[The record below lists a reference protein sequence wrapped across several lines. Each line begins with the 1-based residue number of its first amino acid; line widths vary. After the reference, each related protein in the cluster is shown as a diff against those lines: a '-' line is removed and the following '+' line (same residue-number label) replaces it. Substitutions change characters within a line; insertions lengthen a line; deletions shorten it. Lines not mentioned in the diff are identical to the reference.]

1 MLKGVGHMSSDHLPG
16 SDLSSHPEAILSI
29 QTLGRFSVTKN
40 GHSLTA
46 QTRNSKKIWNL
57 FKYMLVNRETSQLP
71 ENILDRLAPEL
82 CSSHPANLLHVQVHR
97 LRKILQEPSNAG
109 NNTLILSNNGC
120 YSWNH
125 DYLCHIDIDTFV
137 SRSKEAQGLQETSPH
152 EAIRSYRQ
160 ALSYYRG
167 DFLPENSEEEWVIPH
182 RVYYRHLF
190 IEDVIQLCQLL
201 LDQGNHQQ
209 AAQVCEQAIILE
221 PFEETFHLILMESLL
236 FNRRV
241 TEALQHYNYITGLY
255 YRDLGISPTQNLK
268 NTYQKIMEMC
278 SLDQWEK
285 SQYSAKDSKRPDL
298 TAQWK
303 TRLEFRSLAIKDKK
317 RCRKE
322 GLVFSI
328 YQFTCQPLPEGKAAS
343 QGLMLFLQHFL
354 RSHLR
359 RHDVLTQ
366 WTPGSIA
373 GLLPF
378 LEDCDTSHMLNRL
391 VDAFEKVPG
400 HKGHTLSI
408 NVYHDL
414 EELQD

>member
-16 SDLSSHPEAILSI
+16 SDLSIHPEAMLSI
-29 QTLGRFSVTKN
+29 QTLGRFSVAKN
-40 GHSLTA
+40 GRSLTA
-46 QTRNSKKIWNL
+46 QTRTSKKIWNL

-71 ENILDRLAPEL
+71 ETILDKLCPEL
-82 CSSHPANLLHVQVHR
+82 CSNHPANLLHVQVHR
-97 LRKILQEPSNAG
+97 LRKLLEEPINSDSNSF
-109 NNTLILSNNGC
+109 IRSNNGC
-120 YSWNH
+120 YSWNP
-125 DYLCHIDIDTFV
+125 DCQCHIDIDTFV
-137 SRSKEAQGLQETSPH
+137 FHSKEAQRLQETLPH

-160 ALSYYRG
+160 ALSYYHG

-209 AAQVCEQAIILE
+209 ATQVCEQAIILE

-268 NTYQKIMEMC
+268 IIYQKIMEMC
-278 SLDQWEK
+278 SLDQSEK
-285 SQYSAKDSKRPDL
+285 SQSAAKDSKRPDL

-322 GLVFSI
+322 GLPFSI

-343 QGLMLFLQHFL
+343 QALMLSLQHFL
-354 RSHLR
+354 RIHLR
-359 RHDVLTQ
+359 KHDVLTQ
-366 WTPGSIA
+366 WTSGSIA

-378 LEDCDTSHMLNRL
+378 LDTCDTSHILNRL

-400 HKGHTLSI
+400 HMGHTLSI
-408 NVYHDL
+408 NIYHDL
-414 EELQD
+414 EELQE